1 MRARHPTSNPGGEGF
16 MDGFSSWLL
25 GLGLDGEVE
34 GFIDGISRWLL
45 RLGVGVVAWL
55 ENGNGLC

>member
-1 MRARHPTSNPGGEGF
+1 
-16 MDGFSSWLL
+16 MDGFSRWLL